1 VNHFSNSRIFT
12 NKISTLD
19 TLENLKFD
27 LANGKIQSEM
37 RLNDFFPET
46 YRLDVVSDLV
56 KFLNSPNEGLWL
68 VKKSQSNQGKG
79 IRLISDVKAYKDEI
93 LTKKDE
99 FEKDSTEL
107 LLEKL
112 QKMGIDGAAN
122 EEQNDNKVEKQKWTN
137 LNALVKELSEVVIQR
152 YIENPL
158 LVDGRKFDIRAYM
171 YIACA
176 KPYLV
181 LFHPGYVRLS
191 LN

>member
-1 VNHFSNSRIFT
+1 MNHFSNSRIFT

-27 LANGKIQSEM
+27 LSNGKIRSDM
-37 RLNDFFPET
+37 KVSDFFPET

-56 KFLNSPNEGLWL
+56 KFLNSPNEGFWL

-79 IRLISDVKAYKDEI
+79 IRLISDVKAYKEEI

-112 QKMGIDGAAN
+112 QKMGIDGATN
-122 EEQNDNKVEKQKWTN
+122 ED
-137 LNALVKELSEVVIQR
+137 
-152 YIENPL
+152 
-158 LVDGRKFDIRAYM
+158 
-171 YIACA
+171 
-176 KPYLV
+176 
-181 LFHPGYVRLS
+181 
-191 LN
+191 